1 MKAARLYGAKD
12 VRVEEVSDLPL
23 SGPDAVVEV
32 EWCGICGS
40 DLHFYL
46 GGGVSGVELQD
57 KCIMGH
63 EICGRV
69 VYAPPGS
76 PVEQGQAVMVDPR
89 IYCTSCSN
97 CTKSRTNGCNVLRG
111 LGVIGS
117 SGGLSERVSVRPG
130 MLYALPDSVDLS
142 TAALIEPLAVAMHG
156 VKLSGILQG
165 DRDAATALIL
175 GGGPVGIGVVQVLRA
190 FGVNRILVSE
200 PSTARREYVQRFGVT
215 AFDPLAVDV
224 KTESL
229 AATGQ
234 RGVDVVFDCAG
245 AAAALKDGLDSLC
258 FGGRYVNLALWE
270 TEIPLSLTEFTRR
283 EIHLVGS
290 CAYDDSDFKETV
302 DALIQGKF
310 TDLSSMVTA
319 RIPLDDI
326 VAKGFS
332 ALLEEGEKHIKI
344 MVNPRL

>member
-12 VRVEEVSDLPL
+12 VRVEEVRDLPL

-76 PVEQGQAVMVDPR
+76 PVKQGQAVMVDPR

-117 SGGLSERVSVRPG
+117 SGGLSERVSVRPS

-156 VKLSGILQG
+156 VKLSGILQS
-165 DRDAATALIL
+165 DKDAATALIL

-190 FGVNRILVSE
+190 FGVTRIMVSE
-200 PSTARREYVQRFGVT
+200 PSTARREYVQRFGAT
-215 AFDPLAVDV
+215 AFNPLA
-224 KTESL
+224 
-229 AATGQ
+229 
-234 RGVDVVFDCAG
+234 VDVVFDCAG
-245 AAAALKDGLDSLC
+245 AAAALKDGLGSLC

-290 CAYDDSDFKETV
+290 CAYDDSDFKEAV
-302 DALIQGKF
+302 DAFIQGRF

-319 RIPLDDI
+319 RIPLNDI
-326 VAKGFS
+326 VTKGLN
-332 ALLEEGEKHIKI
+332 ALLEEGEKHVKI
-344 MVNPRL
+344 MNGNVLLDKDEE